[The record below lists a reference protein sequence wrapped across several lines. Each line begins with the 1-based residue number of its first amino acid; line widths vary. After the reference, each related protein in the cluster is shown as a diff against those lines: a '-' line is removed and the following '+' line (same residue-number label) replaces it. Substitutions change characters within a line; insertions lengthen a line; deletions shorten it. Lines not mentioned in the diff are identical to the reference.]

1 MRTVS
6 RPDNDADSVLIE
18 RPEPNGNSSR
28 AFYDGKTLLTR
39 RGHRI

>member
-18 RPEPNGNSSR
+18 RLELDGNSSR